1 MLALSRISWL
11 TSSDMCTVSSGCS
24 AKMSAV
30 AQSRFLV
37 CEEISVQAYPCLTY
51 VGIGCK
57 GSAAHT
63 ELVTAWY
70 TRPRVS
76 KRDLLVD

>member
-37 CEEISVQAYPCLTY
+37 CGEINEQAYPCLTY
-51 VGIGCK
+51 VGIGCT
-57 GSAAHT
+57 GSAVQT

-70 TRPRVS
+70 TPPQVS
-76 KRDLLVD
+76 ERDLPVD